1 MHLGLDQPGLGKLIH
16 RWMMLSFAR
25 VVGREGFSGHVT
37 REVAELNRD
46 GSRRINVR
54 LKSNLPWPAV
64 KEISAANVVGH
75 RRVIEDAVHA
85 ILQGCELRKSMS
97 RES

>member
-54 LKSNLPWPAV
+54 PAV